1 MPYGLLKVT
10 KIMSGEKVQ
19 NQNIFN
25 LTFLQFLISFIFFLF
40 FFLDKKDKLE
50 NQMLI
55 LQKY

>member
-25 LTFLQFLISFIFFLF
+25 LTFLQFLISFIFLSF

>member
-25 LTFLQFLISFIFFLF
+25 LTFLQFLIYFIFLSF